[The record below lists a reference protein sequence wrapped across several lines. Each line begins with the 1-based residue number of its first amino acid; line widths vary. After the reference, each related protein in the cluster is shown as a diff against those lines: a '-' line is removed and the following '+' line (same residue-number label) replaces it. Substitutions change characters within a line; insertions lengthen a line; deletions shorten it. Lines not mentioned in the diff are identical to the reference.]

1 MYSDE
6 LSHHGILGQRW
17 GIRRYQKKDGSLTP
31 AGLKRYG
38 SEANFKKI
46 QRAEATAKK
55 EAEKAKYRA
64 RTEAEIAK
72 INKKYKINKPDTKKE
87 EAKAKEGSSKPKA
100 KSINEMTDDEIRAR
114 INRIQLENQ
123 LKSLTPVQQT
133 KGQKFVK
140 MVSDVAVPAIKD
152 AAKDS
157 LGKYLKKKL
166 NEALGVDGK
175 TADEVSNQ
183 LARQAKDLENK
194 VKIMNAQRVLNG
206 NTANNSNQNSTS
218 SGSNNSNQRS
228 ASNNTTGSNNSN
240 QSSTSNNTSGSNNSN
255 SRNSNSS
262 NNSNQ
267 SSTSNNTSGN
277 SNSNQ
282 SSTSNNS
289 SRSNNSNQSSTARSS
304 TRMNWGVRT
313 SGSNN
318 SNQNSTSNNSSNG
331 TEYYDSSHV
340 RVTGTGRNP
349 SFNRHSNVVDAT
361 WSEVA
366 SSSTTSQGQSY
377 VQNVLGLSSNQ
388 NNLMLPNRRNH

>member
-72 INKKYKINKPDTKKE
+72 INKKYKINKPDAKKE
-87 EAKAKEGSSKPKA
+87 ETKEKEKSSKPKA

-140 MVSDVAVPAIKD
+140 MLSDTAAPAIKN
-152 AAKDS
+152 AAKDA
-157 LGKYLKKKL
+157 LEKYLKKKL

-175 TADEVSNQ
+175 TADEVSKE
-183 LARQAKDLENK
+183 LERQAKDLSNK
-194 VKIMNAQRVLNG
+194 VKIMNSQKVLN
-206 NTANNSNQNSTS
+206 ANA
-218 SGSNNSNQRS
+218 
-228 ASNNTTGSNNSN
+228 ASNNTSGSNNSN
-240 QSSTSNNTSGSNNSN
+240 QSSTSNNTSGSGNSN

-267 SSTSNNTSGN
+267 SSTSNNASGSGN
-277 SNSNQ
+277 SNSR
-282 SSTSNNS
+282 NS
-289 SRSNNSNQSSTARSS
+289 SSSN
-304 TRMNWGVRT
+304 T

-318 SNQNSTSNNSSNG
+318 SNQSTTSGHGVRGRSWGVRHDQSNSSN
-331 TEYYDSSHV
+331 TEHYDSSHV

-361 WSEVA
+361 WTEVA

-377 VQNVLGLSSNQ
+377 VENLLGTSSNQ
-388 NNLMLPNRRNH
+388 NALGLTNYRRNR

>member
-6 LSHHGILGQRW
+6 LYHHGILGQRW

-72 INKKYKINKPDTKKE
+72 INKKYKINKPDAKKE
-87 EAKAKEGSSKPKA
+87 ETKEKEKSYKPKA
-100 KSINEMTDDEIRAR
+100 KSSKPKTKTINEMTDDEIRAR

-175 TADEVSNQ
+175 TADDVSKE
-183 LARQAKDLENK
+183 LERQAKDLGNR
-194 VKIMNAQRVLNG
+194 VKIMNSQRILNE
-206 NTANNSNQNSTS
+206 NAANNSNQ
-218 SGSNNSNQRS
+218 R
-228 ASNNTTGSNNSN
+228 AS
-240 QSSTSNNTSGSNNSN
+240 SNNTSG
-255 SRNSNSS
+255 
-262 NNSNQ
+262 
-267 SSTSNNTSGN
+267 
-277 SNSNQ
+277 
-282 SSTSNNS
+282 
-289 SRSNNSNQSSTARSS
+289 SNNSNQSSTARSS

-318 SNQNSTSNNSSNG
+318 TNQNSTSNNSSNG

-349 SFNRHSNVVDAT
+349 RRNRPSNVVDAT
-361 WSEVA
+361 WTEVA

-377 VQNVLGLSSNQ
+377 VQSLLGIPSNQNTLGLSNY
-388 NNLMLPNRRNH
+388 RRNR

>member
-6 LSHHGILGQRW
+6 LYHHGILGQRW

-72 INKKYKINKPDTKKE
+72 INKKYKINKPDAKKE
-87 EAKAKEGSSKPKA
+87 ETKEKEKSSKPKA
-100 KSINEMTDDEIRAR
+100 KSSKPKAKTINEMTDDEIRAR

-166 NEALGVDGK
+166 NEALGIDGK
-175 TADEVSNQ
+175 TADDVSKE
-183 LARQAKDLENK
+183 LERQAKDLGNR
-194 VKIMNAQRVLNG
+194 VKIMNSQRILNENAANNSNQRVASNNG
-206 NTANNSNQNSTS
+206 SGSNNSNQNSTS
-218 SGSNNSNQRS
+218 NNASGSGNSNSRNGS
-228 ASNNTTGSNNSN
+228 SSNTSGSNNSN
-240 QSSTSNNTSGSNNSN
+240 QSSTSNNTSGNT
-255 SRNSNSS
+255 NSS
-262 NNSNQ
+262 Q
-267 SSTSNNTSGN
+267 SSNARGN
-277 SNSNQ
+277 
-282 SSTSNNS
+282 
-289 SRSNNSNQSSTARSS
+289 

-318 SNQNSTSNNSSNG
+318 SNHNNTSNNSSSN

-349 SFNRHSNVVDAT
+349 RRNRPSNVVDAT
-361 WSEVA
+361 WTEVA

-377 VQNVLGLSSNQ
+377 VQSLLGIPSNQNTLGLSNY
-388 NNLMLPNRRNH
+388 RRNR

>member
-1 MYSDE
+1 MYSNE
-6 LSHHGILGQRW
+6 LYHHGILGQRW

-64 RTEAEIAK
+64 KTEAEIAK
-72 INKKYKINKPDTKKE
+72 INNKYKINKPDAKKE
-87 EAKAKEGSSKPKA
+87 ETKAKEETSKPKA
-100 KSINEMTDDEIRAR
+100 KSISEMTDDEIRAR

-140 MVSDVAVPAIKD
+140 MVSDAAIPAIKN
-152 AAKDS
+152 AAKDG
-157 LGKYLKKKL
+157 LEKYLKKKL
-166 NEALGVDGK
+166 NEALGVNEK

-194 VKIMNAQRVLNG
+194 VKIMNAQRVLN
-206 NTANNSNQNSTS
+206 AN
-218 SGSNNSNQRS
+218 
-228 ASNNTTGSNNSN
+228 A
-240 QSSTSNNTSGSNNSN
+240 
-255 SRNSNSS
+255 
-262 NNSNQ
+262 
-267 SSTSNNTSGN
+267 TSNNTSGN

-282 SSTSNNS
+282 SSTSNNASGSDNSNSRNS
-289 SRSNNSNQSSTARSS
+289 SSSNNSNKRAASNNTSGSNNSNQSSTSNNA
-304 TRMNWGVRT
+304 

-318 SNQNSTSNNSSNG
+318 SNQSTTSGHGVRGQQWGVRHDQSNSSN
-331 TEYYDSSHV
+331 TEHYDSSHV

-361 WSEVA
+361 WTEVA
-366 SSSTTSQGQSY
+366 SSSATSQGQSY
-377 VQNVLGLSSNQ
+377 VENLLGLPSNQNTLGLSNY
-388 NNLMLPNRRNH
+388 RRNR

>member
-6 LSHHGILGQRW
+6 LYHHGILGQRW

-72 INKKYKINKPDTKKE
+72 INKKYKINKPDAKKE
-87 EAKAKEGSSKPKA
+87 EIKEKEKSSKPKT
-100 KSINEMTDDEIRAR
+100 KTINEMTDDEIRAR

-175 TADEVSNQ
+175 TADDVSKE
-183 LARQAKDLENK
+183 LERQAKDLGNR
-194 VKIMNAQRVLNG
+194 VKIMNSQRILNE
-206 NTANNSNQNSTS
+206 NAANNSNQRVASNNG
-218 SGSNNSNQRS
+218 SGNNNSNQS
-228 ASNNTTGSNNSN
+228 STSNNASGSGNSNSRNSSSSNTSGSNNSN
-240 QSSTSNNTSGSNNSN
+240 QSSTSNNTSG
-255 SRNSNSS
+255 
-262 NNSNQ
+262 
-267 SSTSNNTSGN
+267 
-277 SNSNQ
+277 
-282 SSTSNNS
+282 
-289 SRSNNSNQSSTARSS
+289 SNNSNQSSTARSS

-313 SGSNN
+313 PGSNN

-349 SFNRHSNVVDAT
+349 RRNRPSNVVDAT
-361 WSEVA
+361 WTEVA
-366 SSSTTSQGQSY
+366 SSSATSQGQSY
-377 VQNVLGLSSNQ
+377 VENLLGTSSNQ
-388 NNLMLPNRRNH
+388 NALGLTNYRRNR

>member
-46 QRAEATAKK
+46 QRAEAKAQK

-64 RTEAEIAK
+64 KTEAEIAK
-72 INKKYKINKPDTKKE
+72 INKKYKINKPDEKKE
-87 EAKAKEGSSKPKA
+87 ETKAKEGSSKPKA

-140 MVSDVAVPAIKD
+140 MVSDAAVPAIKN
-152 AAKDS
+152 AAKEG
-157 LGKYLKKKL
+157 LEKYLKKKL

-175 TADEVSNQ
+175 TADDVSKE
-183 LARQAKDLENK
+183 LERQAKDLGNK
-194 VKIMNAQRVLNG
+194 VKIMNSQKILN
-206 NTANNSNQNSTS
+206 ANN
-218 SGSNNSNQRS
+218 
-228 ASNNTTGSNNSN
+228 A
-240 QSSTSNNTSGSNNSN
+240 SNNTSG
-255 SRNSNSS
+255 NSNSS

-277 SNSNQ
+277 SNSSQ
-282 SSTSNNS
+282 SSTSNNASGS
-289 SRSNNSNQSSTARSS
+289 SNSNQSSTARSS

-313 SGSNN
+313 PGSNN
-318 SNQNSTSNNSSNG
+318 SNHNNTPNNSSSN
-331 TEYYDSSHV
+331 TERYDSSHV
-340 RVTGTGRNP
+340 RVTGAGRNP
-349 SFNRHSNVVDAT
+349 RRNRPSNVVDAT
-361 WSEVA
+361 WTEVE
-366 SSSTTSQGQSY
+366 SSSTTSNGRDY
-377 VQNVLGLSSNQ
+377 VENALGLSSNQ
-388 NNLMLPNRRNH
+388 NVLGLPGNRRNH

>member
-6 LSHHGILGQRW
+6 LYHHGILGQRW

-72 INKKYKINKPDTKKE
+72 INKKYKINKPDAKKE
-87 EAKAKEGSSKPKA
+87 ETKVKEETKEKEKSSKPKA

-114 INRIQLENQ
+114 ISRIQLENQ

-140 MVSDVAVPAIKD
+140 MLSDTAAPAIKN
-152 AAKDS
+152 AAKDA
-157 LGKYLKKKL
+157 LEKYLKKKL
-166 NEALGVDGK
+166 NESLGLNEK

-194 VKIMNAQRVLNG
+194 VKIMNAQRVLN
-206 NTANNSNQNSTS
+206 ANAT
-218 SGSNNSNQRS
+218 
-228 ASNNTTGSNNSN
+228 SNNTSGSNNSN
-240 QSSTSNNTSGSNNSN
+240 QSSTSNNA
-255 SRNSNSS
+255 SRS

-267 SSTSNNTSGN
+267 SSTSNNATRSNNSNQNSTSNNTSGS

-282 SSTSNNS
+282 NSTSNNTSGS
-289 SRSNNSNQSSTARSS
+289 SNANQSSTARSS

-313 SGSNN
+313 PGSSN
-318 SNQNSTSNNSSNG
+318 SNQSSTSNNSSNS
-331 TEYYDSSHV
+331 TEHYDSSHV

-349 SFNRHSNVVDAT
+349 SFNRHSNIVDAT
-361 WSEVA
+361 WTEVA
-366 SSSTTSQGQSY
+366 SSSATSQGQTY
-377 VQNVLGLSSNQ
+377 VQNLLGLPSNQNTLGLSNY
-388 NNLMLPNRRNH
+388 RRNR

>member
-72 INKKYKINKPDTKKE
+72 INKKYKINKPDTKE
-87 EAKAKEGSSKPKA
+87 EAKAKEETKEKEKSSKPKA

-114 INRIQLENQ
+114 ISRIQLENQ

-166 NEALGVDGK
+166 NEALGVNEK

-206 NTANNSNQNSTS
+206 NTANNSNQ
-218 SGSNNSNQRS
+218 
-228 ASNNTTGSNNSN
+228 
-240 QSSTSNNTSGSNNSN
+240 SSTSNNTSGSN
-255 SRNSNSS
+255 
-262 NNSNQ
+262 
-267 SSTSNNTSGN
+267 
-277 SNSNQ
+277 NSNQ

-289 SRSNNSNQSSTARSS
+289 SRSNNSNQSSTSNNAPGNGNSNSRNSSSSNTSGSSNSNQSSTARSS

-349 SFNRHSNVVDAT
+349 SFNRQSNVVDAT
-361 WSEVA
+361 WTEVA

-377 VQNVLGLSSNQ
+377 VQNVLGLSSSQ
-388 NNLMLPNRRNH
+388 NNLMLPNRRNR

>member
-64 RTEAEIAK
+64 KTEAEIAK
-72 INKKYKINKPDTKKE
+72 INKKYKINKPDEKKE
-87 EAKAKEGSSKPKA
+87 ETKAKEGSSKPKA

-140 MVSDVAVPAIKD
+140 MVSDAAAPAIKN
-152 AAKDS
+152 AAKDA
-157 LGKYLKKKL
+157 LEKYLKKKL
-166 NEALGVDGK
+166 NEALGVNEK

-206 NTANNSNQNSTS
+206 NTANNSNQSSTS
-218 SGSNNSNQRS
+218 NNTNRSNNSNQS
-228 ASNNTTGSNNSN
+228 STSNNTSGSNNSN

-255 SRNSNSS
+255 P
-262 NNSNQ
+262 
-267 SSTSNNTSGN
+267 
-277 SNSNQ
+277 
-282 SSTSNNS
+282 
-289 SRSNNSNQSSTARSS
+289 SSTARSS

-313 SGSNN
+313 PGSNN
-318 SNQNSTSNNSSNG
+318 SNQNSTSNNSSNN
-331 TEYYDSSHV
+331 TERYDSSHV
-340 RVTGTGRNP
+340 RVTGAGRNP
-349 SFNRHSNVVDAT
+349 RHNRPSNVVDAT
-361 WSEVA
+361 WTEVE
-366 SSSTTSQGQSY
+366 SSSTTSNGRDY
-377 VQNVLGLSSNQ
+377 VENALGLSSNR
-388 NNLMLPNRRNH
+388 NSLGLPDNRRNH

>member
-72 INKKYKINKPDTKKE
+72 INKKYKINKPDAKKE
-87 EAKAKEGSSKPKA
+87 EAKAKEETKEKEKSSKPKA

-140 MVSDVAVPAIKD
+140 MVSDTAVPAIKN
-152 AAKDS
+152 AAKDA
-157 LGKYLKKKL
+157 LEKYLKKKL
-166 NEALGVDGK
+166 NESLGLNEK

-194 VKIMNAQRVLNG
+194 VKIMNAQRVLNQ
-206 NTANNSNQNSTS
+206 NT
-218 SGSNNSNQRS
+218 
-228 ASNNTTGSNNSN
+228 
-240 QSSTSNNTSGSNNSN
+240 TSNNTSGS
-255 SRNSNSS
+255 
-262 NNSNQ
+262 
-267 SSTSNNTSGN
+267 

-289 SRSNNSNQSSTARSS
+289 SRNNNSNQS
-304 TRMNWGVRT
+304 
-313 SGSNN
+313 
-318 SNQNSTSNNSSNG
+318 
-331 TEYYDSSHV
+331 
-340 RVTGTGRNP
+340 
-349 SFNRHSNVVDAT
+349 
-361 WSEVA
+361 
-366 SSSTTSQGQSY
+366 
-377 VQNVLGLSSNQ
+377 
-388 NNLMLPNRRNH
+388 

>member
-6 LSHHGILGQRW
+6 LYHHGILGQRW

-72 INKKYKINKPDTKKE
+72 INKKYKINKPDAKKE
-87 EAKAKEGSSKPKA
+87 ETKAKEETKEKEKSSKPKA

-140 MVSDVAVPAIKD
+140 MLSDTAAPAIKN
-152 AAKDS
+152 AAKDA
-157 LGKYLKKKL
+157 LEKYLKKKL
-166 NEALGVDGK
+166 NESLGLNEK
-175 TADEVSNQ
+175 TADDVSKE
-183 LARQAKDLENK
+183 LERQAKDLGNK
-194 VKIMNAQRVLNG
+194 VKIMNSQKVLN
-206 NTANNSNQNSTS
+206 AN
-218 SGSNNSNQRS
+218 
-228 ASNNTTGSNNSN
+228 AA
-240 QSSTSNNTSGSNNSN
+240 SNNTSGSNNSN
-255 SRNSNSS
+255 QNSTS
-262 NNSNQ
+262 NNTSGRSNSNQ
-267 SSTSNNTSGN
+267 SSTSNNAPGSGN
-277 SNSNQ
+277 SNSRNSSSSNTSGSNNSNQ

-289 SRSNNSNQSSTARSS
+289 SRSSNSNQSSTARSS

-318 SNQNSTSNNSSNG
+318 SNQNSTSNNSSNN
-331 TEYYDSSHV
+331 TEHYDSSHV

-361 WSEVA
+361 WTEVA
-366 SSSTTSQGQSY
+366 SSSATSQGQSY
-377 VQNVLGLSSNQ
+377 VENLLGLSSNQ
-388 NNLMLPNRRNH
+388 NNSMLPYRRNR

>member
-72 INKKYKINKPDTKKE
+72 INKKYKINKPDEKKE
-87 EAKAKEGSSKPKA
+87 ETKAKEETKEKEKSSKPKA

-114 INRIQLENQ
+114 ISRIQLENQ

-140 MVSDVAVPAIKD
+140 MVSDTAAPAIKN
-152 AAKDS
+152 AAKDA
-157 LGKYLKKKL
+157 LEKYLKKKL
-166 NEALGVDGK
+166 NESLGLNEK

-206 NTANNSNQNSTS
+206 NTANNSNQSSTS
-218 SGSNNSNQRS
+218 SGSNNSNQRSASNNTTGSNNSNQRS

-240 QSSTSNNTSGSNNSN
+240 QSSTSNN
-255 SRNSNSS
+255 
-262 NNSNQ
+262 
-267 SSTSNNTSGN
+267 
-277 SNSNQ
+277 
-282 SSTSNNS
+282 S
-289 SRSNNSNQSSTARSS
+289 SRSSNSNQSSTARSS

-313 SGSNN
+313 PGSNN
-318 SNQNSTSNNSSNG
+318 SNQSSTSNNSSNN
-331 TEYYDSSHV
+331 TEHYDSSRV

-361 WSEVA
+361 WTEVA

-377 VQNVLGLSSNQ
+377 VQSLLGLPSNQNTLGLSNY
-388 NNLMLPNRRNH
+388 RRNR

>member
-46 QRAEATAKK
+46 QRAEVKAQK

-64 RTEAEIAK
+64 KTEAEIAK
-72 INKKYKINKPDTKKE
+72 INKKYKINKPDEKKE
-87 EAKAKEGSSKPKA
+87 ETKAKEGSSKPKA

-140 MVSDVAVPAIKD
+140 MVSDAVVPAIKN
-152 AAKDS
+152 AAKDA
-157 LGKYLKKKL
+157 LEKYLKKKL
-166 NEALGVDGK
+166 NESLGLNEK

-194 VKIMNAQRVLNG
+194 VKIMNAQRVLNQ
-206 NTANNSNQNSTS
+206 NT
-218 SGSNNSNQRS
+218 
-228 ASNNTTGSNNSN
+228 
-240 QSSTSNNTSGSNNSN
+240 TSNNTSGS
-255 SRNSNSS
+255 
-262 NNSNQ
+262 
-267 SSTSNNTSGN
+267 

-282 SSTSNNS
+282 SSTSNNA
-289 SRSNNSNQSSTARSS
+289 SRSNNSNQNSTSNTTSGSSNPNQSTTSNTTSGSSNHNQSSTARSN

-318 SNQNSTSNNSSNG
+318 FNQNSTSNNSSNG
-331 TEYYDSSHV
+331 TEYYDSSRV

-349 SFNRHSNVVDAT
+349 SFNRQSNVVDAT
-361 WSEVA
+361 WTEVA

-377 VQNVLGLSSNQ
+377 VQSLLGLCSNQ
-388 NNLMLPNRRNH
+388 NTVGLSNYRRNR

>member
-72 INKKYKINKPDTKKE
+72 INKKYKINKPDAKKE
-87 EAKAKEGSSKPKA
+87 ETKEKEKSSKPKA
-100 KSINEMTDDEIRAR
+100 KSINEMTDDEIRAK

-175 TADEVSNQ
+175 TADDVSKE
-183 LARQAKDLENK
+183 LERQAKDLGNK
-194 VKIMNAQRVLNG
+194 VKIMNAQRILNQ
-206 NTANNSNQNSTS
+206 NTTSNNTSGSNNSNQSTTS

-228 ASNNTTGSNNSN
+228 ASNNTSGSSNPN
-240 QSSTSNNTSGSNNSN
+240 QSSTPSNTSGSN
-255 SRNSNSS
+255 
-262 NNSNQ
+262 
-267 SSTSNNTSGN
+267 
-277 SNSNQ
+277 NSNQ

-289 SRSNNSNQSSTARSS
+289 SRSSNSNQSSTARSS

-318 SNQNSTSNNSSNG
+318 SNQSSTSNNSSNN
-331 TEYYDSSHV
+331 TEHYDSSRV

-377 VQNVLGLSSNQ
+377 VQSLLGLPSNQNTLGLSNY
-388 NNLMLPNRRNH
+388 RRNR

>member
-6 LSHHGILGQRW
+6 LYHHGILGQRW

-64 RTEAEIAK
+64 RTEADIAK

-87 EAKAKEGSSKPKA
+87 EAKAKEETKEKEKSSKPKA

-140 MVSDVAVPAIKD
+140 MVSDTAVPAIKN
-152 AAKDS
+152 AAKDA
-157 LGKYLKKKL
+157 LEKYLKKKL

-175 TADEVSNQ
+175 TADDVSKE
-183 LARQAKDLENK
+183 LERQAKDLSNK
-194 VKIMNAQRVLNG
+194 VKIMNSQKVLNANATSN
-206 NTANNSNQNSTS
+206 NT
-218 SGSNNSNQRS
+218 SGSSNSNQRQS
-228 ASNNTTGSNNSN
+228 SNNTSGSSNSNQSSTSNNASGNGNSNSRNSSSSNTSGSNNSN
-240 QSSTSNNTSGSNNSN
+240 QSSTSNNTSGSS
-255 SRNSNSS
+255 
-262 NNSNQ
+262 
-267 SSTSNNTSGN
+267 
-277 SNSNQ
+277 
-282 SSTSNNS
+282 
-289 SRSNNSNQSSTARSS
+289 NSNQSSTARSS

-313 SGSNN
+313 PGSNN
-318 SNQNSTSNNSSNG
+318 SNQNSTSNNSSNN
-331 TEYYDSSHV
+331 TEHYDSSRV

-361 WSEVA
+361 WTEVA

-377 VQNVLGLSSNQ
+377 VQSLLGLPSNQNTLGLSNY
-388 NNLMLPNRRNH
+388 RRNR

>member
-46 QRAEATAKK
+46 QRAEVTAKK

-72 INKKYKINKPDTKKE
+72 INKKYKINKPDAKKE
-87 EAKAKEGSSKPKA
+87 EAKEKEKSSKPKVESSKPKA
-100 KSINEMTDDEIRAR
+100 KTINEMTDDEIRAR

-175 TADEVSNQ
+175 TADDVSKE
-183 LARQAKDLENK
+183 LERQAKDLGNR
-194 VKIMNAQRVLNG
+194 VKIMNSQRILNENAANNSNQRASSS
-206 NTANNSNQNSTS
+206 NTSGSNNSNQNSTS
-218 SGSNNSNQRS
+218 SGSNNSNQR
-228 ASNNTTGSNNSN
+228 AA
-240 QSSTSNNTSGSNNSN
+240 SNNTSGSNNSN
-255 SRNSNSS
+255 QRSSS
-262 NNSNQ
+262 NN
-267 SSTSNNTSGN
+267 TTG
-277 SNSNQ
+277 
-282 SSTSNNS
+282 
-289 SRSNNSNQSSTARSS
+289 SNNSNQSSTARSS

-313 SGSNN
+313 PGSNN

-349 SFNRHSNVVDAT
+349 RRNRPSNVVDAT
-361 WSEVA
+361 WTEVA

-377 VQNVLGLSSNQ
+377 VQSLLGLPSNQNTLGLSNY
-388 NNLMLPNRRNH
+388 RRNR

>member
-46 QRAEATAKK
+46 QRAEAKAQK

-64 RTEAEIAK
+64 KTEAEIAK
-72 INKKYKINKPDTKKE
+72 INKKYKINKPDEKKE
-87 EAKAKEGSSKPKA
+87 EIKAKEGSSKPKA

-140 MVSDVAVPAIKD
+140 MISDAAAPAIKN
-152 AAKDS
+152 AAKDA
-157 LGKYLKKKL
+157 LEKYLKKKL

-175 TADEVSNQ
+175 TADDVSKE
-183 LARQAKDLENK
+183 LERQAKDLGNK
-194 VKIMNAQRVLNG
+194 VKIMNSQKILN
-206 NTANNSNQNSTS
+206 ANA
-218 SGSNNSNQRS
+218 
-228 ASNNTTGSNNSN
+228 ASNNTSGSSNSNQSSTSNNASGSGNSN
-240 QSSTSNNTSGSNNSN
+240 QSSTSNNTSG
-255 SRNSNSS
+255 
-262 NNSNQ
+262 
-267 SSTSNNTSGN
+267 
-277 SNSNQ
+277 
-282 SSTSNNS
+282 
-289 SRSNNSNQSSTARSS
+289 SNNSNQSSTARSS

-313 SGSNN
+313 PGSNN
-318 SNQNSTSNNSSNG
+318 SNQNSTSNNSSNN
-331 TEYYDSSHV
+331 TEHYDSSHV

-349 SFNRHSNVVDAT
+349 RRNRPSNVVDAT
-361 WSEVA
+361 WTEVE
-366 SSSTTSQGQSY
+366 SSSTTSNGRDY
-377 VQNVLGLSSNQ
+377 VENALGLSSNQ
-388 NNLMLPNRRNH
+388 NVLGLPDNRRNH

>member
-1 MYSDE
+1 MHSNE
-6 LSHHGILGQRW
+6 LYHHGILGQRW

-72 INKKYKINKPDTKKE
+72 INKKYKINKPDEKKE
-87 EAKAKEGSSKPKA
+87 ETKAKEGSSKPKA
-100 KSINEMTDDEIRAR
+100 KSISEMTDDEIRAR
-114 INRIQLENQ
+114 INRIKLEND

-140 MVSDVAVPAIKD
+140 MVSDTAAPAIKN
-152 AAKDS
+152 AAKDA
-157 LGKYLKKKL
+157 LEKYLKKKL

-175 TADEVSNQ
+175 TADDVSKE
-183 LARQAKDLENK
+183 LERQAKDLGNK
-194 VKIMNAQRVLNG
+194 VKIMNSQKILN
-206 NTANNSNQNSTS
+206 ANA
-218 SGSNNSNQRS
+218 
-228 ASNNTTGSNNSN
+228 ASNNTSGSNNSN
-240 QSSTSNNTSGSNNSN
+240 QSSTSNNA
-255 SRNSNSS
+255 
-262 NNSNQ
+262 
-267 SSTSNNTSGN
+267 SGN

-282 SSTSNNS
+282 SSTSNNASGSGNSNSRNS
-289 SRSNNSNQSSTARSS
+289 SSSNNSNQRAASNNTSGSNNSNQSSTSNNA
-304 TRMNWGVRT
+304 

-318 SNQNSTSNNSSNG
+318 SNQSTTSGHGVRGQSWGVRHDQSNSSN
-331 TEYYDSSHV
+331 TEHYDSSHV

-361 WSEVA
+361 WTEVA
-366 SSSTTSQGQSY
+366 SSSATSQGQSY
-377 VQNVLGLSSNQ
+377 VENLLGLPSNQNTLGLSNY
-388 NNLMLPNRRNH
+388 RRNR

>member
-6 LSHHGILGQRW
+6 LYHHGILGQRW

-72 INKKYKINKPDTKKE
+72 INKKYKINKPDAKKE
-87 EAKAKEGSSKPKA
+87 ETKEKEKSYKPKA
-100 KSINEMTDDEIRAR
+100 KSSKPKTKTINEMTDDEIRAR

-175 TADEVSNQ
+175 TADDVSKE
-183 LARQAKDLENK
+183 LERQAKDLGNR
-194 VKIMNAQRVLNG
+194 VKIMNSQRILNE
-206 NTANNSNQNSTS
+206 NAANNSNQRAS
-218 SGSNNSNQRS
+218 
-228 ASNNTTGSNNSN
+228 SNNTSGSNNSN
-240 QSSTSNNTSGSNNSN
+240 QSSTSNNTSG
-255 SRNSNSS
+255 
-262 NNSNQ
+262 
-267 SSTSNNTSGN
+267 
-277 SNSNQ
+277 
-282 SSTSNNS
+282 
-289 SRSNNSNQSSTARSS
+289 SNNSNQSSTARSS

-318 SNQNSTSNNSSNG
+318 TNQNSTSNNSSNG

-349 SFNRHSNVVDAT
+349 RRNRPSNVVDAT
-361 WSEVA
+361 WTEVA

-377 VQNVLGLSSNQ
+377 VQSLLGIPSNQNTLGLSNY
-388 NNLMLPNRRNH
+388 RRNR

>member
-72 INKKYKINKPDTKKE
+72 INKKYKINKPDAKKE
-87 EAKAKEGSSKPKA
+87 ETKAKEETKEKEKSSKPKA
-100 KSINEMTDDEIRAR
+100 KSISEMTDDEIRAR

-175 TADEVSNQ
+175 TADDVSKE
-183 LARQAKDLENK
+183 LERQAKDLSNK
-194 VKIMNAQRVLNG
+194 VKIMNSQKVLN
-206 NTANNSNQNSTS
+206 AN
-218 SGSNNSNQRS
+218 
-228 ASNNTTGSNNSN
+228 A
-240 QSSTSNNTSGSNNSN
+240 
-255 SRNSNSS
+255 
-262 NNSNQ
+262 
-267 SSTSNNTSGN
+267 TSNNTSGN

-282 SSTSNNS
+282 NSTSNNASGS
-289 SRSNNSNQSSTARSS
+289 SNSNSRNSSSSNTSGSNNSNQSTTSGHGLRG
-304 TRMNWGVRT
+304 RPWGVRT

-377 VQNVLGLSSNQ
+377 VENLLGTSSNQ
-388 NNLMLPNRRNH
+388 NALGLPNYRRNR

>member
-72 INKKYKINKPDTKKE
+72 INKKYKINKPDAKKE
-87 EAKAKEGSSKPKA
+87 ETKAKEETKEKEKSSKPKA
-100 KSINEMTDDEIRAR
+100 KSISEMTDDEIRAR

-140 MVSDVAVPAIKD
+140 MVSDTAAPAIKN
-152 AAKDS
+152 AAKDA
-157 LGKYLKKKL
+157 LEKYLKKKL
-166 NEALGVDGK
+166 NESLGLNEK
-175 TADEVSNQ
+175 TADDVSKE
-183 LARQAKDLENK
+183 LERQAKDLGNK
-194 VKIMNAQRVLNG
+194 VKIMNSQKILN
-206 NTANNSNQNSTS
+206 ANATS
-218 SGSNNSNQRS
+218 
-228 ASNNTTGSNNSN
+228 SNNSN
-240 QSSTSNNTSGSNNSN
+240 QSSTSNNTSGSN
-255 SRNSNSS
+255 
-262 NNSNQ
+262 
-267 SSTSNNTSGN
+267 
-277 SNSNQ
+277 NSNQ

-289 SRSNNSNQSSTARSS
+289 SRSNNSNQSSTSNNAPGNGNSNSRNSS
-304 TRMNWGVRT
+304 SSNNSNQSTTSGHGLRGRPWGVRT

-318 SNQNSTSNNSSNG
+318 SNQNSTSNNSSNN
-331 TEYYDSSHV
+331 TEHYDSSHV

-377 VQNVLGLSSNQ
+377 VQSLLGLSSNQ
-388 NNLMLPNRRNH
+388 NNLMLPNRRNR

>member
-6 LSHHGILGQRW
+6 LYHHGILGQRW

-46 QRAEATAKK
+46 QRAEAKAQK

-64 RTEAEIAK
+64 STEAEIAK
-72 INKKYKINKPDTKKE
+72 INKKYKINKPDVKKE
-87 EAKAKEGSSKPKA
+87 EAKEKEETKEKEKSSKSKA

-157 LGKYLKKKL
+157 LGKYIKKKL

-175 TADEVSNQ
+175 TADDVSKE
-183 LARQAKDLENK
+183 LERQAKDLGNK
-194 VKIMNAQRVLNG
+194 VKIMNSQKILN
-206 NTANNSNQNSTS
+206 ANN
-218 SGSNNSNQRS
+218 
-228 ASNNTTGSNNSN
+228 ASNNTSGSSNSNQSSTSNNASGSGNSNSRNGSSSNTSGSNNSN
-240 QSSTSNNTSGSNNSN
+240 QSSTSNNTSGSS
-255 SRNSNSS
+255 
-262 NNSNQ
+262 
-267 SSTSNNTSGN
+267 
-277 SNSNQ
+277 
-282 SSTSNNS
+282 
-289 SRSNNSNQSSTARSS
+289 NSNQSSTARSS

-313 SGSNN
+313 PGSNN
-318 SNQNSTSNNSSNG
+318 SNQNSTSNNSSNN
-331 TEYYDSSHV
+331 TEHYDSSHV

-349 SFNRHSNVVDAT
+349 RRNRPSNVVDAT
-361 WSEVA
+361 WTEVE
-366 SSSTTSQGQSY
+366 SSSTTSNGRDY
-377 VQNVLGLSSNQ
+377 VENALGLSSNR
-388 NNLMLPNRRNH
+388 NSLGLPDLRRNH

>member
-6 LSHHGILGQRW
+6 LYHHGILGQRW

-72 INKKYKINKPDTKKE
+72 INKKYKINKPDVKKE
-87 EAKAKEGSSKPKA
+87 EAKAKEETKEKEKSSKPKA

-114 INRIQLENQ
+114 ISRIQLENQ

-140 MVSDVAVPAIKD
+140 MVSDTAVPAIKN
-152 AAKDS
+152 AAKDA
-157 LGKYLKKKL
+157 LEKYLKKKL
-166 NEALGVDGK
+166 NEALGVNEK

-194 VKIMNAQRVLNG
+194 VKIMNAKRVLNG
-206 NTANNSNQNSTS
+206 NTTNNSNQSSTS
-218 SGSNNSNQRS
+218 SGSNNSNQRTASNNATGSNNSNQRS
-228 ASNNTTGSNNSN
+228 ASNNTSGSSNPN
-240 QSSTSNNTSGSNNSN
+240 QSSTPSNTSGSN
-255 SRNSNSS
+255 
-262 NNSNQ
+262 
-267 SSTSNNTSGN
+267 
-277 SNSNQ
+277 NSNQ

-289 SRSNNSNQSSTARSS
+289 SRSSNSNQSSTARSS

-318 SNQNSTSNNSSNG
+318 SNQNSTSNNSSNN
-331 TEYYDSSHV
+331 TEHYDSSRV

-377 VQNVLGLSSNQ
+377 VQSLLGLPSNQNTLGLSNY
-388 NNLMLPNRRNH
+388 RRNR

>member
-72 INKKYKINKPDTKKE
+72 INKKYKINKPDEKKE
-87 EAKAKEGSSKPKA
+87 ETKAKEGSSKPKA

-140 MVSDVAVPAIKD
+140 MVSDTAVPAIKN
-152 AAKDS
+152 AAKDA
-157 LGKYLKKKL
+157 LEKYLKKKL
-166 NEALGVDGK
+166 NESLGLNEK
-175 TADEVSNQ
+175 TADDVSKE
-183 LARQAKDLENK
+183 LERQAKDLGNK
-194 VKIMNAQRVLNG
+194 VKIMNSQKILN
-206 NTANNSNQNSTS
+206 ANA
-218 SGSNNSNQRS
+218 
-228 ASNNTTGSNNSN
+228 ASNNTSGSNNSN
-240 QSSTSNNTSGSNNSN
+240 QSSTSNNTSGSS
-255 SRNSNSS
+255 
-262 NNSNQ
+262 NSNQ
-267 SSTSNNTSGN
+267 SSTSNNT
-277 SNSNQ
+277 
-282 SSTSNNS
+282 T
-289 SRSNNSNQSSTARSS
+289 RSNNSNQSSTARSR

-331 TEYYDSSHV
+331 TEHYDSSRV

-388 NNLMLPNRRNH
+388 NNLMLPNRRNR

>member
-46 QRAEATAKK
+46 QRAEAKAQK

-64 RTEAEIAK
+64 KTEAEIAK
-72 INKKYKINKPDTKKE
+72 INKKYKINKPDEKKE
-87 EAKAKEGSSKPKA
+87 ETKAKEGSSKSKA

-140 MVSDVAVPAIKD
+140 MVSDAAVPAIKN
-152 AAKDS
+152 AAKEG
-157 LGKYLKKKL
+157 LEKYLKKKL

-175 TADEVSNQ
+175 TADDVSKE
-183 LARQAKDLENK
+183 LERQAKDLGNK
-194 VKIMNAQRVLNG
+194 VKIMNSQKILN
-206 NTANNSNQNSTS
+206 ANN
-218 SGSNNSNQRS
+218 
-228 ASNNTTGSNNSN
+228 A
-240 QSSTSNNTSGSNNSN
+240 SNNTSG
-255 SRNSNSS
+255 NSNSS

-277 SNSNQ
+277 SNSSQSSTSNNASGSNNSNQ
-282 SSTSNNS
+282 SSTSNNTSGS
-289 SRSNNSNQSSTARSS
+289 SNSNQSSTARSS

-313 SGSNN
+313 PGSNN
-318 SNQNSTSNNSSNG
+318 SNQNSTSNNSSNN
-331 TEYYDSSHV
+331 TERYDSSHV
-340 RVTGTGRNP
+340 RVTGEGRNP
-349 SFNRHSNVVDAT
+349 RRNRPANVVDAT
-361 WSEVA
+361 WTEVE
-366 SSSTTSQGQSY
+366 SSSTTSNGRDY
-377 VQNVLGLSSNQ
+377 VENALGLSSNR
-388 NNLMLPNRRNH
+388 NSLGLPDNRRNR

>member
-1 MYSDE
+1 MYSNE
-6 LSHHGILGQRW
+6 LYHHGILGQRW

-72 INKKYKINKPDTKKE
+72 INKKYKINKPDAKKE
-87 EAKAKEGSSKPKA
+87 ETKEKEKSSKPKA
-100 KSINEMTDDEIRAR
+100 KTSKPKSKTINEMTDDEIRAR

-140 MVSDVAVPAIKD
+140 MVSDTAVPAIKN
-152 AAKDS
+152 AAKDA
-157 LGKYLKKKL
+157 LEKYLKKKL

-175 TADEVSNQ
+175 TADDVSKE
-183 LARQAKDLENK
+183 LERQAKDLGNR
-194 VKIMNAQRVLNG
+194 VKIMNSQRILNE
-206 NTANNSNQNSTS
+206 NAA
-218 SGSNNSNQRS
+218 NNSNQRS

-240 QSSTSNNTSGSNNSN
+240 QSSTSNNASGSGNSN
-255 SRNSNSS
+255 SRNGSS
-262 NNSNQ
+262 S
-267 SSTSNNTSGN
+267 NTSG
-277 SNSNQ
+277 
-282 SSTSNNS
+282 
-289 SRSNNSNQSSTARSS
+289 SNNSNQSSTARSS

-313 SGSNN
+313 PGSNN
-318 SNQNSTSNNSSNG
+318 SNQNSTSNNSSNN
-331 TEYYDSSHV
+331 TEHYDSSHV

-349 SFNRHSNVVDAT
+349 RRNRPSNVVDAT

-377 VQNVLGLSSNQ
+377 VQSLLGLPSNQNTLGLSNY
-388 NNLMLPNRRNH
+388 RRNR

>member
-46 QRAEATAKK
+46 QRAEAKAQK

-64 RTEAEIAK
+64 KTEAEIAK
-72 INKKYKINKPDTKKE
+72 INKKYKINKPDEKKE
-87 EAKAKEGSSKPKA
+87 ETKAKEGSSKPKA

-140 MVSDVAVPAIKD
+140 MVSDAAVPAIKN
-152 AAKDS
+152 AAKEG
-157 LGKYLKKKL
+157 LEKYLKKKL

-175 TADEVSNQ
+175 TADDVSKE
-183 LARQAKDLENK
+183 LERQAKDLGNK
-194 VKIMNAQRVLNG
+194 VKIMNSQKILN
-206 NTANNSNQNSTS
+206 ANN
-218 SGSNNSNQRS
+218 
-228 ASNNTTGSNNSN
+228 ASNN
-240 QSSTSNNTSGSNNSN
+240 
-255 SRNSNSS
+255 
-262 NNSNQ
+262 
-267 SSTSNNTSGN
+267 
-277 SNSNQ
+277 
-282 SSTSNNS
+282 
-289 SRSNNSNQSSTARSS
+289 
-304 TRMNWGVRT
+304 T

-318 SNQNSTSNNSSNG
+318 SNQNSTSNNSSNN

-349 SFNRHSNVVDAT
+349 RRNRPSNVVDAT
-361 WSEVA
+361 WSEVE
-366 SSSTTSQGQSY
+366 SSSTTSNGRDY
-377 VQNVLGLSSNQ
+377 VENALGLSSNQ
-388 NNLMLPNRRNH
+388 NILGLPDNRRNH

>member
-6 LSHHGILGQRW
+6 LYHHGILGQRW

-72 INKKYKINKPDTKKE
+72 INKKYKINKPDAKKE
-87 EAKAKEGSSKPKA
+87 ETKEKEKSSKPKA

-140 MVSDVAVPAIKD
+140 MVSDTAAPAIKN
-152 AAKDS
+152 AAKDA
-157 LGKYLKKKL
+157 LEKYLKKKL
-166 NEALGVDGK
+166 NESLGLNEK

-240 QSSTSNNTSGSNNSN
+240 QSSTSNNA
-255 SRNSNSS
+255 SRS

-267 SSTSNNTSGN
+267 SSTSNNSSGSN
-277 SNSNQ
+277 NSNQ

-289 SRSNNSNQSSTARSS
+289 SRSSNSNQSSTARSS

-313 SGSNN
+313 PGSNN
-318 SNQNSTSNNSSNG
+318 SNQSSTSNNSSNN
-331 TEYYDSSHV
+331 TEHYDSSRV

-377 VQNVLGLSSNQ
+377 VQSLLGLPSNQNTLGLSNY
-388 NNLMLPNRRNH
+388 RRNR

>member
-31 AGLKRYG
+31 AGLKHYG

-72 INKKYKINKPDTKKE
+72 INKKYKINKPDAKKE
-87 EAKAKEGSSKPKA
+87 ETKAKEGSSKPKA

-140 MVSDVAVPAIKD
+140 MVSDTAAPAIKN
-152 AAKDS
+152 AAKDA
-157 LGKYLKKKL
+157 LEKYLKKKL

-175 TADEVSNQ
+175 TADDVSKE
-183 LARQAKDLENK
+183 LERQAKDLSNK
-194 VKIMNAQRVLNG
+194 VKIMNSQKVLN
-206 NTANNSNQNSTS
+206 AN
-218 SGSNNSNQRS
+218 
-228 ASNNTTGSNNSN
+228 AA
-240 QSSTSNNTSGSNNSN
+240 SNNTSGSNNSN
-255 SRNSNSS
+255 QN
-262 NNSNQ
+262 
-267 SSTSNNTSGN
+267 STSNNTSGS

-289 SRSNNSNQSSTARSS
+289 SRSNNSNQNSTSNNASGSSNSNQSSTSNNSSRSSNSNQSSTARSS

-313 SGSNN
+313 PGSNN

-331 TEYYDSSHV
+331 TEHYDSSRV
-340 RVTGTGRNP
+340 RVTGIGRNP

-388 NNLMLPNRRNH
+388 NNLMLPNRRNR

>member
-6 LSHHGILGQRW
+6 LCHHGILGQRW

-72 INKKYKINKPDTKKE
+72 INKKYKINKPDAKKE
-87 EAKAKEGSSKPKA
+87 ETKEKEKTSKPKA
-100 KSINEMTDDEIRAR
+100 KTINEMTDDEIRAR

-175 TADEVSNQ
+175 TADDVSKE
-183 LARQAKDLENK
+183 LERQAKDLGNR
-194 VKIMNAQRVLNG
+194 VKIMNSQRILNENAANNSNQRVASNNG
-206 NTANNSNQNSTS
+206 SGSNNSNQNSTS
-218 SGSNNSNQRS
+218 NNASGSGNSNSRNGS
-228 ASNNTTGSNNSN
+228 SSNISGSNNSN
-240 QSSTSNNTSGSNNSN
+240 QSSTSNNTSGSS
-255 SRNSNSS
+255 
-262 NNSNQ
+262 
-267 SSTSNNTSGN
+267 
-277 SNSNQ
+277 
-282 SSTSNNS
+282 
-289 SRSNNSNQSSTARSS
+289 NSNQSSTARSS
-304 TRMNWGVRT
+304 TRMNWGVRAP
-313 SGSNN
+313 GSNN
-318 SNQNSTSNNSSNG
+318 SNQNSTSNNSSNN
-331 TEYYDSSHV
+331 TEHYDSSHV

-349 SFNRHSNVVDAT
+349 RRNRPSNVVDAT
-361 WSEVA
+361 WTEVA

-377 VQNVLGLSSNQ
+377 VQSLLGLPSNQNTLGLSNY
-388 NNLMLPNRRNH
+388 RRNR

>member
-72 INKKYKINKPDTKKE
+72 INKKYKINKPDAKKE
-87 EAKAKEGSSKPKA
+87 ETKAKEGSSKPKA
-100 KSINEMTDDEIRAR
+100 KSISEMTDDEIRAR

-140 MVSDVAVPAIKD
+140 MVSDTAAPAIKN
-152 AAKDS
+152 AAKDA
-157 LGKYLKKKL
+157 LEKYLKKKL
-166 NEALGVDGK
+166 NEALGVNEK

-206 NTANNSNQNSTS
+206 NTANNSNQ
-218 SGSNNSNQRS
+218 RA
-228 ASNNTTGSNNSN
+228 ASNNTSGSNNSN
-240 QSSTSNNTSGSNNSN
+240 QSSTSNNASGNSNTNSRNNSSGSNNSN
-255 SRNSNSS
+255 QNSTSS
-262 NNSNQ
+262 NASGSN
-267 SSTSNNTSGN
+267 
-277 SNSNQ
+277 NSNQ

-289 SRSNNSNQSSTARSS
+289 SRSSNSNQSSTARSN

-388 NNLMLPNRRNH
+388 NNLMLPNRRNR

>member
-72 INKKYKINKPDTKKE
+72 INKKYKINKPDAKKE
-87 EAKAKEGSSKPKA
+87 EAKSKDETKEKEKSSKPKA

-114 INRIQLENQ
+114 ISRIQLENQ

-140 MVSDVAVPAIKD
+140 MVSDTAVPAIKN
-152 AAKDS
+152 AAKDA
-157 LGKYLKKKL
+157 LEKYLKKKL

-175 TADEVSNQ
+175 TADDVSKE
-183 LARQAKDLENK
+183 LERQAKDLSNK
-194 VKIMNAQRVLNG
+194 VKIMNSQKVLNANATSN
-206 NTANNSNQNSTS
+206 NT
-218 SGSNNSNQRS
+218 SGSSNSNQRQS
-228 ASNNTTGSNNSN
+228 SNNTSGSSNSNQSSTSNNASGNGNSNSRNSSSSNTSGSNNSN
-240 QSSTSNNTSGSNNSN
+240 QSSTSNNTSGSS
-255 SRNSNSS
+255 
-262 NNSNQ
+262 
-267 SSTSNNTSGN
+267 
-277 SNSNQ
+277 
-282 SSTSNNS
+282 
-289 SRSNNSNQSSTARSS
+289 NSNQSSTARSS

-313 SGSNN
+313 PGSNN
-318 SNQNSTSNNSSNG
+318 SNQNSTSNNSSNN
-331 TEYYDSSHV
+331 TEHYDSSRV

-361 WSEVA
+361 WTEVA

-377 VQNVLGLSSNQ
+377 VQSLLGLPSNQNTLGLSNY
-388 NNLMLPNRRNH
+388 RRNR

>member
-17 GIRRYQKKDGSLTP
+17 GIRRYQRKDGSLTP

-38 SEANFKKI
+38 SVSNFNKV
-46 QRAEATAKK
+46 QRAEAKAKK

-72 INKKYKINKPDTKKE
+72 INKKYKINKPDAKKE
-87 EAKAKEGSSKPKA
+87 ETKAKEETKEKEKSSKPKA

-114 INRIQLENQ
+114 ISRIQLENQ

-140 MVSDVAVPAIKD
+140 MVSDTAVPAIKN
-152 AAKDS
+152 AAKDA
-157 LGKYLKKKL
+157 LEKYLKKKL
-166 NEALGVDGK
+166 NEALGVNEK

-194 VKIMNAQRVLNG
+194 VKIMNAQRVLNQ
-206 NTANNSNQNSTS
+206 NTTSNNTSGSSNSNQSSTSNNASRSNNSNQNSTS
-218 SGSNNSNQRS
+218 
-228 ASNNTTGSNNSN
+228 NNTSGSNNSN
-240 QSSTSNNTSGSNNSN
+240 QSSTSNNSSRNNNSNQSSSSSGTSGSNNSN
-255 SRNSNSS
+255 
-262 NNSNQ
+262 Q
-267 SSTSNNTSGN
+267 STTSGHGL
-277 SNSNQ
+277 
-282 SSTSNNS
+282 
-289 SRSNNSNQSSTARSS
+289 RGRP
-304 TRMNWGVRT
+304 WGVRT

-318 SNQNSTSNNSSNG
+318 SNQNSTSNNSSNN
-331 TEYYDSSHV
+331 TEYYDSSRV

-388 NNLMLPNRRNH
+388 NNLMLPNRRNR

>member
-6 LSHHGILGQRW
+6 LYHHGILGQRW

-72 INKKYKINKPDTKKE
+72 INKKYKINKPDAKKE
-87 EAKAKEGSSKPKA
+87 ETKAKEETKEKEKSSKPKA

-140 MVSDVAVPAIKD
+140 MVSDTAAPAIKN
-152 AAKDS
+152 AAKDA
-157 LGKYLKKKL
+157 LEKYLKKKL
-166 NEALGVDGK
+166 NESLGLNEK
-175 TADEVSNQ
+175 TADDVSKE
-183 LARQAKDLENK
+183 LERQAKDLGNK
-194 VKIMNAQRVLNG
+194 VKIMNSQKILNANAASNNISG
-206 NTANNSNQNSTS
+206 SNNSNQNSTS
-218 SGSNNSNQRS
+218 
-228 ASNNTTGSNNSN
+228 
-240 QSSTSNNTSGSNNSN
+240 NNTSGSGNSN

-267 SSTSNNTSGN
+267 SSTSNDASGSGN
-277 SNSNQ
+277 SNSR
-282 SSTSNNS
+282 NS
-289 SRSNNSNQSSTARSS
+289 SSSN
-304 TRMNWGVRT
+304 T

-318 SNQNSTSNNSSNG
+318 SNQSTTSGHGVRGRSWGVRHDQSNSSN
-331 TEYYDSSHV
+331 TEHYDSSHV

-361 WSEVA
+361 WTEVA
-366 SSSTTSQGQSY
+366 SSSATSQGQSY
-377 VQNVLGLSSNQ
+377 VENLLGISSNQ
-388 NNLMLPNRRNH
+388 NALGLSNYRRNR

>member
-46 QRAEATAKK
+46 QRAEAKAQK

-64 RTEAEIAK
+64 KTEAEIAK
-72 INKKYKINKPDTKKE
+72 INKKYKINKQDEKKE
-87 EAKAKEGSSKPKA
+87 ETKAKEGSSKPNA
-100 KSINEMTDDEIRAR
+100 KSINEMTDDEIRSR

-140 MVSDVAVPAIKD
+140 MVSDTAAPAIKN
-152 AAKDS
+152 AAKDA
-157 LGKYLKKKL
+157 LEKYLKKKL

-206 NTANNSNQNSTS
+206 NTANNSNQRATSNNGPGSNNSNQSSTS
-218 SGSNNSNQRS
+218 SGSNNSNQRTS
-228 ASNNTTGSNNSN
+228 
-240 QSSTSNNTSGSNNSN
+240 SNNTSGSNNSN
-255 SRNSNSS
+255 H
-262 NNSNQ
+262 
-267 SSTSNNTSGN
+267 NNTP
-277 SNSNQ
+277 
-282 SSTSNNS
+282 NNS
-289 SRSNNSNQSSTARSS
+289 SSN
-304 TRMNWGVRT
+304 
-313 SGSNN
+313 
-318 SNQNSTSNNSSNG
+318 
-331 TEYYDSSHV
+331 TERYDSSHV

-349 SFNRHSNVVDAT
+349 RHNRPSNVVDAT
-361 WSEVA
+361 WTEVET
-366 SSSTTSQGQSY
+366 SSTTSNGRDY
-377 VQNVLGLSSNQ
+377 VENALGLSSNQ
-388 NNLMLPNRRNH
+388 NILGLPGNRRNH

>member
-72 INKKYKINKPDTKKE
+72 INKKYKINKPDAKKE
-87 EAKAKEGSSKPKA
+87 EAKAKEETKEKEKSSKPKA

-140 MVSDVAVPAIKD
+140 MLSDTAAPAIKN
-152 AAKDS
+152 AAKDA
-157 LGKYLKKKL
+157 LEKYLKKKL

-175 TADEVSNQ
+175 TADDVSKE
-183 LARQAKDLENK
+183 LERQAKDLGNK
-194 VKIMNAQRVLNG
+194 VKIMNSQKILNANAASN
-206 NTANNSNQNSTS
+206 NTSGSNNSNQNSTS
-218 SGSNNSNQRS
+218 
-228 ASNNTTGSNNSN
+228 NNTSGSNNSN

-255 SRNSNSS
+255 SRNSSS
-262 NNSNQ
+262 S
-267 SSTSNNTSGN
+267 NTSGSN
-277 SNSNQ
+277 NSNQ

-289 SRSNNSNQSSTARSS
+289 SRSSNSNQSSTARSS

-313 SGSNN
+313 PGSNN
-318 SNQNSTSNNSSNG
+318 SNQNSTSNISSNN
-331 TEYYDSSHV
+331 TEHYDSSRV

-377 VQNVLGLSSNQ
+377 VQSLLGLPSNQNTLGLSNY
-388 NNLMLPNRRNH
+388 RRNR

>member
-6 LSHHGILGQRW
+6 LYHHGILGQRW

-72 INKKYKINKPDTKKE
+72 IDKKYKINKPDTKKE
-87 EAKAKEGSSKPKA
+87 ETKEKEKSSKPKA

-140 MVSDVAVPAIKD
+140 MVSDTAAPAIKN
-152 AAKDS
+152 AAKDA
-157 LGKYLKKKL
+157 LEKYLKKKL

-175 TADEVSNQ
+175 TADDVSKE
-183 LARQAKDLENK
+183 LERQAKDLGNK
-194 VKIMNAQRVLNG
+194 VKIMNSQKILN
-206 NTANNSNQNSTS
+206 ANN
-218 SGSNNSNQRS
+218 
-228 ASNNTTGSNNSN
+228 A
-240 QSSTSNNTSGSNNSN
+240 SNNTSGN
-255 SRNSNSS
+255 

-282 SSTSNNS
+282 NSTSNNS
-289 SRSNNSNQSSTARSS
+289 SRSNNSNQSSTSNNVSGSNNSNRSSISNNTSGSSNSNQSSTARSS

-313 SGSNN
+313 PGSNN
-318 SNQNSTSNNSSNG
+318 SNQSSTSNNSSNG

-349 SFNRHSNVVDAT
+349 RHNRPSNVVDAT
-361 WSEVA
+361 WTEVE
-366 SSSTTSQGQSY
+366 SSSTTSNGRDY
-377 VQNVLGLSSNQ
+377 VENALGLSSNR
-388 NNLMLPNRRNH
+388 NTLGLPDNRRNH

>member
-72 INKKYKINKPDTKKE
+72 INKKYKINKPDAKKE
-87 EAKAKEGSSKPKA
+87 ETKEKEKSSKPKA
-100 KSINEMTDDEIRAR
+100 KSINEMTDDEIRAK

-175 TADEVSNQ
+175 TADDVSKE
-183 LARQAKDLENK
+183 LERQAKDLGNK
-194 VKIMNAQRVLNG
+194 VKIMNAQRILNQ
-206 NTANNSNQNSTS
+206 NTTSNNTSGSNNSNQSTTS

-228 ASNNTTGSNNSN
+228 ASNNTSGSSNPN
-240 QSSTSNNTSGSNNSN
+240 QSSTPSNTSGSN
-255 SRNSNSS
+255 
-262 NNSNQ
+262 
-267 SSTSNNTSGN
+267 
-277 SNSNQ
+277 NSNQ

-289 SRSNNSNQSSTARSS
+289 SRSSNSNQSSTARSS

-318 SNQNSTSNNSSNG
+318 SNQNSTSNNSSNN
-331 TEYYDSSHV
+331 TEHYDSSRV

-377 VQNVLGLSSNQ
+377 VQSLLGLPSNQNTLGLSNY
-388 NNLMLPNRRNH
+388 RRNR